1 MTKARYFSHINPFAL
16 FMTLMLTALVLMLVL
31 TLQTQP
37 SVVENPVLDN
47 IAINTIEQLIVDNA
61 PARIGTAG
69 ELSINLDSD
78 ELNLLAAFI
87 LQKLLGMTA
96 INANVQVAPE
106 TASIDIAMPLQT
118 PVLPLYLNLYA
129 ELRQT
134 DPGFELA
141 SIKLG
146 NLPIP
151 AWLIRGILSQG
162 EKYLARNY
170 VNYHELSDLGR
181 SLKEI
186 NFTPNAA
193 IMNLD
198 WEPQMV
204 SRVQSQVEQFLLSP
218 ESKERILAYF
228 RDINTLLE
236 DVPQDSNSISL
247 NILLY
252 PLFANAGSRAL
263 KGADIV
269 AEHRALLQAL
279 SLYVNESDVTALTT
293 NTTQDNPPLPRR
305 LTVTIQRR
313 QDLAQHFTSSAA
325 MTANVG
331 ADITEI
337 LATSKEAHD
346 ARYRSGFSFSDLAA
360 NISGIAFGS
369 AATSSPERALAL
381 QERLAAATQET
392 DYMPIVARDYTGLT
406 EDDFSQQYQDRIS
419 QAYLDRVAEI
429 NSQIAVLPIY
439 RSD

>member
-1 MTKARYFSHINPFAL
+1 MTKARYFSHISPFAL
-16 FMTLMLTALVLMLVL
+16 FMTLMLTALVLMLARA
-31 TLQTQP
+31 LQTQP
-37 SVVENPVLDN
+37 SVAENPVLDN

-61 PARIGTAG
+61 PARIGAAG
-69 ELSINLDSD
+69 ELSINLDND
-78 ELNLLAAFI
+78 ELNLLAAFA
-87 LQKLLGMTA
+87 LQRLLGTTA

-106 TASIDIAMPLQT
+106 TASIDIAIPLQN

-129 ELRQT
+129 ELSQT

-151 AWLIRGILSQG
+151 AWFIRSILSQG
-162 EKYLARNY
+162 EKYLVRNY

-181 SLKEI
+181 SLTKI
-186 NFTPNAA
+186 SFTPNAA

-198 WEPQMV
+198 WEPQMF

-218 ESKERILAYF
+218 ESKQRILTYYS
-228 RDINTLLE
+228 DINTLLD
-236 DVPQDSNSISL
+236 DVPQDSNSVSL
-247 NILLY
+247 DILLY
-252 PLFANAGSRAL
+252 PLFAKAKTRSLG
-263 KGADIV
+263 GGDIV

-293 NTTQDNPPLPRR
+293 STMQDNPPLARR
-305 LTVTIQRR
+305 FTVTIQRR

-331 ADITEI
+331 ADIAEI

-369 AATSSPERALAL
+369 AATSSPERALVL

-392 DYMPIVARDYTGLT
+392 DYMPVVARDYTGLT